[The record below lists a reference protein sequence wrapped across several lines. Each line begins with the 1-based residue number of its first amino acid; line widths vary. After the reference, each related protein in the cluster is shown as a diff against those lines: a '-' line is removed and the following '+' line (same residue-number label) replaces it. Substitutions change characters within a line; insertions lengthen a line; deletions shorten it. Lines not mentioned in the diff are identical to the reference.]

1 VATST
6 RPTTR
11 ELADSI
17 AIIEQRTEELLN
29 TMESLQASSQQESQ
43 KVWTTLGSIAG
54 LDGLTVGFAAISELL
69 APLRLLVPPSTAL
82 PLEPGV
88 PGALITMRAA
98 LGGRRDTNFD
108 HVTTDWD
115 GPVGYI
121 GQPDP
126 SLDPPDPSYY
136 EEPVT

>member
-1 VATST
+1 MAPDTKATT
-6 RPTTR
+6 GR
-11 ELADSI
+11 LAASM
-17 AIIEQRTEELLN
+17 AVIEQRTEELLSA
-29 TMESLQASSQQESQ
+29 MASLQVSSQEESQ

-54 LDGLTVGFAAISELL
+54 LDGVAVGVAAISELL

-88 PGALITMRAA
+88 IGALITIREA

-108 HVTTDWD
+108 LVVTDWD
-115 GPVGYI
+115 GPVGFI

-126 SLDPPDPSYY
+126 SLDPRQPNDY
-136 EEPVT
+136 EERVT